1 MRKLLFA
8 ISALIVY
15 GSIYPFNFNLDAY
28 DSGMLPGLFYF
39 GLGRTGGGDLISNV
53 VLFLPFGFLAMQCT
67 RNRWSWKSWLLILGL
82 GFSFAYAIQVAQ
94 LIIPKRVPSGSD
106 AVWNVVGCA
115 LGCLL
120 GMTRMPRIPGT
131 PNIPAG
137 PLPVPTLL
145 AVFLILW
152 NLRPFV
158 PSLDVQNITDN
169 LKHLLS
175 SPIPQ
180 PLWTF
185 QNLVAW
191 LLVFHFFEA
200 EDVKPISEKH
210 YPMLV
215 LLTLGLGL
223 FIVGNS
229 ITIDRIAGA
238 LLALPAWKVLRG
250 LPRTPI
256 LCLSTFIVIVGI
268 GFTPFE
274 LRAEPIA
281 FKWIPFQGA
290 LGGNMFINVLA
301 TTKKML
307 LYGCLI
313 YLLVELNLRLMTS
326 TLIVSVF
333 LFVSEF
339 LQIFFHKK
347 TPEIT
352 DSILALMIG
361 IGFYIWD
368 DHRRKSGG
376 IEVHPASSL
385 EITSIGVGR
394 S

>member
-1 MRKLLFA
+1 
-8 ISALIVY
+8 
-15 GSIYPFNFNLDAY
+15 
-28 DSGMLPGLFYF
+28 
-39 GLGRTGGGDLISNV
+39 
-53 VLFLPFGFLAMQCT
+53 
-67 RNRWSWKSWLLILGL
+67 
-82 GFSFAYAIQVAQ
+82 
-94 LIIPKRVPSGSD
+94 
-106 AVWNVVGCA
+106 
-115 LGCLL
+115 
-120 GMTRMPRIPGT
+120 
-131 PNIPAG
+131 
-137 PLPVPTLL
+137 
-145 AVFLILW
+145 
-152 NLRPFV
+152 
-158 PSLDVQNITDN
+158 
-169 LKHLLS
+169 
-175 SPIPQ
+175 
-180 PLWTF
+180 
-185 QNLVAW
+185 
-191 LLVFHFFEA
+191 
-200 EDVKPISEKH
+200 
-210 YPMLV
+210 LV

-368 DHRRKSGG
+368 DYRRKSGG
-376 IEVHPASSL
+376 IEVHPTGSL
-385 EITSIGVGR
+385 EITSIGAGR